1 MHERAAL
8 ALERLG
14 GVIHGVVAQ
23 LMPFGQV
30 AVHVGVEVLDAVAA
44 HEEGRVGVVLLERI
58 QQPDRQSIRAAGRP
72 VVKGQRDVGVG
83 LGDIGQAR
91 QAGRLGR
98 DGVYLHLVALQHK
111 AGQGG
116 HALCGLAVLLAQG
129 ARQVADLAVR
139 RIVDGLHR
147 DVQPAAVL
155 QERAILIGQ
164 AAVRDLGQRFC
175 REVQAAVLH
184 DRALAACELHG
195 FISQQHRVRALPN
208 DQAVLEIL
216 LDRIAQLLLG
226 RRLERIDLAVF
237 QVPDG
242 ADDIA
247 ALCRRI
253 VSDLAAERL
262 GHRAPRDIERV
273 AGARGLDRQCVA
285 LAVHALNAVCV
296 LAELECV
303 RADGDL
309 KRLILKDERA
319 AQALDQRADRDQH
332 IAVIVD
338 IGSNCVA
345 LAVVH
350 RDDFAVPQGRA
361 VIDLQHELM
370 AVRFGGKRGQ
380 AASKDRTDRRRNHG
394 DQQHDDHK
402 CHACFPFH
410 IQCLLSIHFF

>member
-1 MHERAAL
+1 MAVQRIAGQHSHAL
-8 ALERLG
+8 GRL
-14 GVIHGVVAQ
+14 A
-23 LMPFGQV
+23 
-30 AVHVGVEVLDAVAA
+30 
-44 HEEGRVGVVLLERI
+44 VVLA
-58 QQPDRQSIRAAGRP
+58 QC
-72 VVKGQRDVGVG
+72 
-83 LGDIGQAR
+83 
-91 QAGRLGR
+91 
-98 DGVYLHLVALQHK
+98 
-111 AGQGG
+111 
-116 HALCGLAVLLAQG
+116 CG
-129 ARQVADLAVR
+129 QVADLDICSVINGLDR
-139 RIVDGLHR
+139 QVQTRTVLGDRI
-147 DVQPAAVL
+147 
-155 QERAILIGQ
+155 IFI
-164 AAVRDLGQRFC
+164 
-175 REVQAAVLH
+175 VQATAGNLRQRIGREIQAVVFLLDLITALQLYGVSVEH
-184 DRALAACELHG
+184 DRA
-195 FISQQHRVRALPN
+195 RALAHG
-208 DQAVLEIL
+208 QAVLEIL